1 MPHNLDVLNLILK
14 HSPEKIDMK
23 LVAQKMNVLNK
34 EMKKRNINSA
44 SKKFYNYNVIF
55 GYKSNNI
62 IKSYTPKLILK
73 KPGKSQNVSKN
84 GLDIIQI
91 FNNEDISNLFCQKCI
106 DLDIPLKEELLNRF
120 TDLIKLKCVNR
131 VIDLTDCKLGLNSM
145 MVLSEILFKNK
156 DNYSRLILSKNN
168 FGDNGIEILLDSIKD
183 NSGILELN
191 LSSNN
196 ITQR

>member
-73 KPGKSQNVSKN
+73 KPGKS
-84 GLDIIQI
+84 
-91 FNNEDISNLFCQKCI
+91 
-106 DLDIPLKEELLNRF
+106 
-120 TDLIKLKCVNR
+120 
-131 VIDLTDCKLGLNSM
+131 
-145 MVLSEILFKNK
+145 
-156 DNYSRLILSKNN
+156 
-168 FGDNGIEILLDSIKD
+168 
-183 NSGILELN
+183 
-191 LSSNN
+191 
-196 ITQR
+196 